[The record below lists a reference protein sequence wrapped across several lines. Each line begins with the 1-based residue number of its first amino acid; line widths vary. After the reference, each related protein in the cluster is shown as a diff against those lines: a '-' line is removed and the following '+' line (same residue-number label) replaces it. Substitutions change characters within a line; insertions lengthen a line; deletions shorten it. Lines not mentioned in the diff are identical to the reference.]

1 MNEADRL
8 CNLIYGLLFSE
19 EARLE
24 HDLYISFEILRRNS
38 KDSYY
43 IAKYLATVQRYEDF
57 KIFQRKVI
65 EVLKLF

>member
-1 MNEADRL
+1 MNESERL
-8 CNLIYGLLFSE
+8 IYLIYGLLFSE

-24 HDLYISFEILRRNS
+24 YDVYNSFEILRRNS

-57 KIFQRKVI
+57 KIFQLKVI